1 MLSPWKKI
9 FIGAESCH
17 FDIFVFG
24 NDAKSTTPSEI
35 ASAKWHHG
43 FIFANFLEFP
53 GDVYA

>member
-1 MLSPWKKI
+1 MLSSRKKI